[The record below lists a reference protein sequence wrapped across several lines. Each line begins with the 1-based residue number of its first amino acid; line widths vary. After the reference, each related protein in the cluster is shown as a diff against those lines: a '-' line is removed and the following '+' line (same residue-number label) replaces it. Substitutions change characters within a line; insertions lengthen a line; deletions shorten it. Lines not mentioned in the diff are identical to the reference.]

1 YEARG
6 AGAERV
12 DRERPS
18 PVRPRACRYAGQ
30 LAPTRSPPVAHHAG
44 LREREGAED
53 PDDVEL
59 DQALDVG
66 AERDHERDGRR
77 GEDDGAVGVDEPVA
91 QVAELARQEAIAR
104 EQAGQPREA
113 LERAGGGG
121 EEDGEGEQ

>member
-1 YEARG
+1 PSRGERDPGRDYPGPVRELGGADDGRSEAPGPG
-6 AGAERV
+6 AARV

-18 PVRPRACRYAGQ
+18 PARPRACRYAGQ

-91 QVAELARQEAIAR
+91 QVAEL
-104 EQAGQPREA
+104 
-113 LERAGGGG
+113 
-121 EEDGEGEQ
+121 